1 MQTGPDIA
9 RVAALLGD
17 PGRANIVTALLDG
30 SALTAGELARQAGV
44 TAPTASA
51 HLARLEQ
58 GGLLAR
64 QRQGRHNY
72 FRLAHPEIGQLL
84 EGLMGLAERIGH
96 RRTRTGPK
104 EPALRLAR
112 VCYDHLAG
120 ELGVA
125 MLDGLVRDGRLA
137 HEDGQLRLTE
147 AGEAFMADFGIGLVD
162 LRQGRRPLCRACLDW
177 SERRPHLAG
186 SLGAALLQRFQALGW
201 ASREAGSRVV
211 RFSPA
216 GRAEFAATFGL
227 TG

>member
-1 MQTGPDIA
+1 MRNGPDIA

-17 PGRANIVTALLDG
+17 PGRANILTALLDG
-30 SALTAGELARQAGV
+30 STLTAGELARQAGV
-44 TAPTASA
+44 SAPTAST

-58 GGLLAR
+58 GGLLVR
-64 QRQGRHNY
+64 QRQGRHSY

-84 EGLMGLAERIGH
+84 EGMMGLAERIGH

-112 VCYDHLAG
+112 ICYDHLAG

-125 MLDGLVRDGRLA
+125 MLDALVRDGRLA
-137 HEDGQLRLTE
+137 PVDGQLRLTE
-147 AGEAFMADFGIGLVD
+147 AGERFVADFDISLAD
-162 LRQGRRPLCRACLDW
+162 LRRSRRAVCRACLDW
-177 SERRPHLAG
+177 SERRHHLAG
-186 SLGAALLQRFQALGW
+186 SLGAALLQRFQTLGW
-201 ASREAGSRVV
+201 ASREAGSRVI

-216 GRAEFAATFGL
+216 GRAEFAATFRL